1 MRCSALLALLL
12 FVVPLAPRSACA
24 DGDDGSALFPVVVYD
39 AAKKAGKAPRG
50 QGADVLSADSAGKP
64 AALIALPAG
73 GAWGRAWWTG
83 VPKDVRPFAHLDLDL
98 RQVSGP
104 PSGLDVSLA
113 DGGDRS
119 ALLKIAPLK
128 DGWDV
133 RRLDL
138 GDFNPEPGFDPA
150 DVRSLTL
157 TWKKPAGLGVAV
169 ASVTLV
175 PGPGGWRHTPQEQ
188 MKRIFGARA
197 REVKQESSAHFDVF
211 SDSAKAVATLGPLL
225 EKDAEA
231 IAFHLGAAKEALE
244 GFKLPV
250 YAFKQAS
257 DYQDYC
263 VRVLGMTEQLAR
275 SYTATGTSW
284 ALILVAQ
291 SGGNPAWRHRLARAI
306 AAHLY
311 GQGGGAWLHDGAGE
325 LCVRRLE
332 DRPVAKEMAGR
343 IKAGTHWT
351 LAQLMG
357 AARLHTGAD
366 QTDAS
371 YDHRPVYLHAASV
384 VEYLLRVPPAEP
396 ASESA
401 GVRMQARLRG
411 LGGMTE
417 QGKARLDALPQVL
430 GVASLDELEAA
441 WKAWVPTAAK

>member
-1 MRCSALLALLL
+1 MRTT
-12 FVVPLAPRSACA
+12 VPLGLIAALGLGAPVVARG
-24 DGDDGSALFPVVVYD
+24 DGDASALFPVVVYD
-39 AAKKAGKAPRG
+39 AAKGAGKAPRG
-50 QGADVLSADSAGKP
+50 QGADVTVGDAAGK
-64 AALIALPAG
+64 AAAQVALPSG
-73 GAWGRAWWTG
+73 GSWGRVWWSG
-83 VPKDVRPFAHLDLDL
+83 VPKDVRPFAHLDLHL
-98 RQVSGP
+98 RQTGGE
-104 PSGLDVSLA
+104 PSAFDVSLS

-119 ALLKIAPLK
+119 AVLKVAAPK
-128 DGWDV
+128 EAWET

-138 GDFNPEPGFDPA
+138 GDLNPEPGFDPA
-150 DVRSLTL
+150 NVTSLTL

-169 ASVTLV
+169 ASATLV
-175 PGPGGWRHTPQEQ
+175 PGAGGWRHTPEEQ

-197 REVKQESSAHFDVF
+197 RDVRRESTAHFEVF
-211 SDSAKAVATLGPLL
+211 SDSPKAVSALGPLL

-231 IAFHLGAAKEALE
+231 IAFHLGAAKEALQ

-257 DYQDYC
+257 DYQEYC

-275 SYTATGTSW
+275 STTATGTSW
-284 ALILVAQ
+284 ALVLVAQ

-306 AAHLY
+306 TAHLY
-311 GQGGGAWLHDGAGE
+311 GSGGGAWLHDGAGE

-332 DRPVAKEMAGR
+332 DRPVSREMAGR

-396 ASESA
+396 AA
-401 GVRMQARLRG
+401 QAPAERVQTRLRG
-411 LGGMTE
+411 LGAMTE
-417 QGKARLDALPQVL
+417 QGRARLDALPREL
-430 GVASLDELEAA
+430 GYATLDELEAA
-441 WKAWVPTAAK
+441 WKAWVPTAGK